1 MAMGKQKF
9 ECTLEHIKYQVN
21 NKMEELSHLKKKCIY
36 QTNNN
41 SILININNV
50 M

>member
-1 MAMGKQKF
+1 MTMGKWKF

-21 NKMEELSHLKKKCIY
+21 NKMEGLSHLKNIY